1 MAAALGVLVSCGS
14 VKSGEEV
21 VAASR
26 DSKVVVAYVTSWSE
40 VMPDPQ
46 YMTHINYAFGHVNE
60 SFNGVKIDN
69 EERLRQ
75 IVDLRKQK
83 PELKV
88 LLSIGGWGSGR
99 FSEMAAN
106 DEYRRAFAADCD
118 RVVKEFALD
127 GIDIDWEYPT
137 SSMANISSS
146 PDDTENF
153 TLLMQDIRAAIG
165 NEKELTLATVA
176 SARYIDFKAILPS
189 VDFVNIMAYDM
200 ASAPK
205 HHSALYPSGHSGD
218 ITSDGAVTA
227 HLKAGV
233 PPSKL
238 VMGMPFYG
246 RGGDGYPSF
255 QDYNKVG
262 NTDTQYTEK
271 WDEVAQVPYLADKN
285 DTLVF
290 GFENPRSLAIKC
302 QYILDKDLLGG
313 MYWDYSGDNEQG
325 DLRRTV
331 AENLLGKPHK
341 AKVLVL
347 TERGGQHGGFTDAGL
362 KWLAAEGAK
371 GNFSITEINNARN
384 ITEAYLS
391 QFSLVIQLDFPPY
404 TWPKEAEDAFVKY
417 IEEGRGG
424 WIGFHHATLL
434 GEFDGYPMWQWF
446 SDFMGGV
453 RFKNYIAPLAD
464 GTLIVEDKQHPV
476 MKDVPASFVVPDD
489 EWYTYDKSPRPNV
502 HVLANVDESRYTPAS
517 DIKMGDH
524 PVVWVNE
531 SKKARNVYFQI
542 GHSSKLYETEGFT
555 TMFRNAINWTLE
567 R

>member
-341 AKVLVL
+341 GEGTGVDGTWWTARRIYRCRLEVLAPKCKR
-347 TERGGQHGGFTDAGL
+347 EFQYYRDKQCQEHNGGLLVAVQLGYSIGFPAL
-362 KWLAAEGAK
+362 YLAEGS
-371 GNFSITEINNARN
+371 GRCIRQV
-384 ITEAYLS
+384 YRRRPWR
-391 QFSLVIQLDFPPY
+391 LDRFPSCY
-404 TWPKEAEDAFVKY
+404 FA
-417 IEEGRGG
+417 GR
-424 WIGFHHATLL
+424 
-434 GEFDGYPMWQWF
+434 
-446 SDFMGGV
+446 V
-453 RFKNYIAPLAD
+453 
-464 GTLIVEDKQHPV
+464 
-476 MKDVPASFVVPDD
+476 
-489 EWYTYDKSPRPNV
+489 
-502 HVLANVDESRYTPAS
+502 
-517 DIKMGDH
+517 
-524 PVVWVNE
+524 
-531 SKKARNVYFQI
+531 
-542 GHSSKLYETEGFT
+542 
-555 TMFRNAINWTLE
+555 
-567 R
+567 